1 MVTGCSPG
9 IIGPIRRRARI
20 RCAATAALIDQ
31 RQQAGVHQRGFAG
44 ARVAVDLQP
53 AHGREAQAS
62 VEAGERVQRFLLPAE
77 EQLRLIRTIGG
88 EPDERATLERD
99 GVVGDDVALADVA
112 EQAFGQLI
120 GAVPGRD
127 LEQPQERRKRLRLAP
142 VQQDLG
148 FQKRLCLIERR
159 RGVEP
164 KVEHLRAQDG
174 RHPVVDRR

>member
-1 MVTGCSPG
+1 ML
-9 IIGPIRRRARI
+9 ARHH
-20 RCAATAALIDQ
+20 RPDPPPALVFGARPQPALIDQ

-127 LEQPQERRKRLRLAP
+127 LEQPQERRNVSGSLP
-142 VQQDLG
+142 SSW
-148 FQKRLCLIERR
+148 I
-159 RGVEP
+159 
-164 KVEHLRAQDG
+164 
-174 RHPVVDRR
+174 